1 MIKSNLSI
9 PDFKLQISDSNLQVS
24 DSKLQISEIN
34 NTLLDNASETPEVNV
49 LESEISNLKSEI
61 QHPLSIDVKNISVSF
76 KTPKGVFTAI
86 KNIDLQVKKGEIV
99 ALIGH
104 SGCGKSTLL
113 GTISGM
119 TSPTEGVV
127 YANEKPVTGPGPD
140 RGIVFQNYSLL
151 PWMSVYKNI
160 YEAVDSVLKDKTSA
174 EKAEISKNALQ
185 MVNLWEHKDKL
196 PSQLSGGMKQRVAI
210 ARAFAISPSILLLDE
225 PFGALDAL
233 TKGTMH
239 IELLKLWNLDN
250 RNKTIVMVTHD
261 IEEAIFL
268 SDRVVVLNDGPA
280 ATIKEIVDVPL
291 PRPRNKKTIVHDPLY
306 IETHD
311 KLMSLLFEK
320 FSIEDDG
327 VKYNA

>member
-1 MIKSNLSI
+1 MTKSNIAAFVATNPSVSTTTI
-9 PDFKLQISDSNLQVS
+9 PTDKKQTI
-24 DSKLQISEIN
+24 
-34 NTLLDNASETPEVNV
+34 
-49 LESEISNLKSEI
+49 
-61 QHPLSIDVKNISVSF
+61 SIDVQNITVSF
-76 KTPKGVFTAI
+76 KTAKGIYTAI
-86 KNIDLQVKKGEIV
+86 KDISLTVKKGEIV

-119 TSPTEGVV
+119 TQPTEGVV
-127 YANEKPVTGPGPD
+127 IANDKTVTGPGPD

-151 PWMSVYKNI
+151 PWLSVYKNI
-160 YEAVDSVLKDKTSA
+160 FEAVDSVLKDKSKA
-174 EKAEISKNALQ
+174 EKQTITETSLK
-185 MVNLWEHKDKL
+185 MVNLWQHKDKL

-210 ARAFAISPSILLLDE
+210 ARAFAINPSILLLDE

-268 SDRVVVLNDGPA
+268 SDRVVVMNNGPA

-291 PRPRNKKTIVHDPLY
+291 PRPRNKKDIVHDPRY

-311 KLMSLLFEK
+311 KLMNLLFDK
-320 FSIEDDG
+320 FSIDDIEIED
-327 VKYNA
+327 

>member
-1 MIKSNLSI
+1 MAAFVATNPSVSTTTI
-9 PDFKLQISDSNLQVS
+9 PTDKKQTI
-24 DSKLQISEIN
+24 
-34 NTLLDNASETPEVNV
+34 
-49 LESEISNLKSEI
+49 
-61 QHPLSIDVKNISVSF
+61 SIDVQNITVSF
-76 KTPKGVFTAI
+76 KTAKGIYTAI
-86 KNIDLQVKKGEIV
+86 KDISLTVKKGEIV

-119 TSPTEGVV
+119 TQPTEGVV
-127 YANEKPVTGPGPD
+127 IANDKTVTGPGPGPD

-151 PWMSVYKNI
+151 PWLSVYKNI
-160 YEAVDSVLKDKTSA
+160 FEAVDSVLKDKSKA
-174 EKAEISKNALQ
+174 EKQTITETSLK
-185 MVNLWEHKDKL
+185 MVNLWQHKDKL

-210 ARAFAISPSILLLDE
+210 ARAFAINPSILLLDE

-268 SDRVVVLNDGPA
+268 SDRVVVMNNGPA

-291 PRPRNKKTIVHDPLY
+291 PRPRNKKDIVHDPRY

-311 KLMSLLFEK
+311 KLMSLLFDK
-320 FSIEDDG
+320 FSIDDIEMEE
-327 VKYNA
+327 